1 MKDLASYILL
11 TLFALLPPSVLATR
25 MRRPSRMPW
34 WAAFGLVI
42 GLGWLLILGGA
53 LIKEGPESG
62 AGHVTA
68 LFAGW
73 AFALI
78 WFLPW
83 LGLYAIIHLIRSKSK
98 TKKGSGEDS

>member
-1 MKDLASYILL
+1 
-11 TLFALLPPSVLATR
+11 
-25 MRRPSRMPW
+25 MPW

-42 GLGWLLILGGA
+42 GLGWLLILAGA

-73 AFALI
+73 VFALI

-83 LGLYAIIHLIRSKSK
+83 LGLYALIHLIRSKFK
-98 TKKGSGEDS
+98 TTKGSGGDS